1 MILLI
6 FVTIYFFRKFR
17 TLAESK
23 GYPGTRWGVYGSL
36 VYLGVAFSVQFL
48 MGLLYELGVIDLDL
62 GSTGASFVV
71 AIIGYGIGAL
81 AAHLLFKKLE
91 SKEDVSFYDI
101 EDFGKED

>member
-23 GYPGTRWGVYGSL
+23 GYPGTRWGLYGSL

-71 AIIGYGIGAL
+71 GGWTRLRSRPLGGF
-81 AAHLLFKKLE
+81 HQ
-91 SKEDVSFYDI
+91 
-101 EDFGKED
+101 GKRGLK